1 MYYTKKTLQILSAVE
16 TFEAD
21 KLTGLFLT
29 KFLGLKYC
37 DAVFSPSI
45 LLDDKLPFK
54 YGQLHHEFDMEVEK
68 RKKKKK
74 RREYKG
80 KRTGYS

>member
-21 KLTGLFLT
+21 KLTGLFLR

-37 DAVFSPSI
+37 DAGFSPSI
-45 LLDDKLPFK
+45 LLDDELPFK
-54 YGQLHHEFDMEVEK
+54 YGLLHHEFDMEEEK
-68 RKKKKK
+68 RKKKK
-74 RREYKG
+74 
-80 KRTGYS
+80 